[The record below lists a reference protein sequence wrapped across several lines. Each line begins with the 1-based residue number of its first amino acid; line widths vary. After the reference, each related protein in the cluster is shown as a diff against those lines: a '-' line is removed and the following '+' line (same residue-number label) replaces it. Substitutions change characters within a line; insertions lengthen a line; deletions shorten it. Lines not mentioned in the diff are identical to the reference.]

1 MLDNLDRLNKNIVN
15 CKKCKRLV
23 AFRQKIANE
32 KRKQYL
38 TENYW
43 GKPITGFGDI
53 NAKILIVGLAPAA
66 HGANRTGRV
75 FTGDKSS
82 DFLYRCLYKAGISN
96 LEKSEYKDDNLKLKN
111 AYITLALKCLPPKD
125 RPTSNE
131 LKNCFAF
138 FKNEI
143 KILKNIKVIIA
154 LGKIAFD
161 SCVNLFKLDKKKA
174 LFKHGHSY
182 KINNDLKLKAS
193 YHPSPRNVNSKI
205 INESKMIQIFLD
217 IKKGL

>member
-1 MLDNLDRLNKNIVN
+1 MKNNLDNLNISIIN

-23 AFRQKIANE
+23 TFRQKVANE

-82 DFLYRCLYKAGISN
+82 DFLYKCLYKADISN
-96 LEKSEYKDDNLKLKN
+96 KEKSEHKDDNLILKN

-125 RPTSNE
+125 KPTSNE
-131 LKNCFAF
+131 LKNCFNF

-143 KILKNIKVIIA
+143 KLLENLKVIIA
-154 LGKIAFD
+154 LGRIAFD
-161 SCVNLFKLDKKKA
+161 SCVNLFKLDKKK
-174 LFKHGHSY
+174 Y
-182 KINNDLKLKAS
+182 
-193 YHPSPRNVNSKI
+193 
-205 INESKMIQIFLD
+205 FLNTA
-217 IKKGL
+217 IVIR